1 MRHAMRTHVIGF
13 CLLSG
18 CAIFVAPES
27 RYLQLAQGRA
37 SEEEVA
43 QRLGRPAAAWTNQ
56 TGETVW
62 VYQVREQEAGNRWT
76 STGLWCDEYVV
87 TFDRHSVVRSWT
99 HQSHFHGGE
108 LMPLYCVPNGFKGPL
123 TVKAEPR
130 REDP

>member
-1 MRHAMRTHVIGF
+1 MRNVMRAHVIGL

-18 CAIFVAPES
+18 CAIFAASET
-27 RYLQLAQGRA
+27 RYLQSAQGQA
-37 SEEEVA
+37 SEEDVA
-43 QRLGRPAAAWTNQ
+43 QRLGRPAAASTNQ
-56 TGETVW
+56 AGETVW

-108 LMPLYCVPNGFKGPL
+108 LMPSYCVPNGFKGPV

-130 REDP
+130 